1 MFEQM
6 FQSQAPHGTGA
17 HCAPARGKARS
28 ACTRTGGTGRR
39 PVPWCTVH
47 RRYRRCS
54 GPAPLVIPQAIT
66 YKTPRTLEIAR
77 ARLQRRVQPYTS
89 RVVLVLSKGGKRD
102 RGLAPCSRPLSPACE
117 SCAAAPRHVA
127 IMAPAH
133 STPQVETI
141 KQYSGMV
148 TVQRR
153 VKDFPAAAGGG
164 AAGGLSGR
172 GDRVRSTPQVLCPPQ
187 GLAAVAEMSFSCHFP

>member
-1 MFEQM
+1 MLLKVQEN
-6 FQSQAPHGTGA
+6 PGPTHGTGA

-77 ARLQRRVQPYTS
+77 ARLQRRVHVAC
-89 RVVLVLSKGGKRD
+89 RLLSKGGKRD
-102 RGLAPCSRPLSPACE
+102 HGLAHCSRPLSPACE

>member
-1 MFEQM
+1 MVHR
-6 FQSQAPHGTGA
+6 AP
-17 HCAPARGKARS
+17 
-28 ACTRTGGTGRR
+28 
-39 PVPWCTVH
+39 PVPPVL
-47 RRYRRCS
+47 RS
-54 GPAPLVIPQAIT
+54 GTLGNSPSDNLQNTPHFGNSSR
-66 YKTPRTLEIAR
+66 KTA
-77 ARLQRRVQPYTS
+77 TS
-89 RVVLVLSKGGKRD
+89 RTAVHVACRLLSKGGKRD

-153 VKDFPAAAGGG
+153 VKDFPAASGGG

>member
-1 MFEQM
+1 MVHR
-6 FQSQAPHGTGA
+6 APPVPPVLRSGTLGNSPSDNLQNTPHFGNSSRKTA
-17 HCAPARGKARS
+17 TSRTRRVSSFIERWKARPRPRSLLS
-28 ACTRTGGTGRR
+28 A
-39 PVPWCTVH
+39 
-47 RRYRRCS
+47 S
-54 GPAPLVIPQAIT
+54 
-66 YKTPRTLEIAR
+66 
-77 ARLQRRVQPYTS
+77 
-89 RVVLVLSKGGKRD
+89 LSCLRN
-102 RGLAPCSRPLSPACE
+102 
-117 SCAAAPRHVA
+117 CAAAPRHVA
-127 IMAPAH
+127 MMAPAH
-133 STPQVETI
+133 GTPQVETI